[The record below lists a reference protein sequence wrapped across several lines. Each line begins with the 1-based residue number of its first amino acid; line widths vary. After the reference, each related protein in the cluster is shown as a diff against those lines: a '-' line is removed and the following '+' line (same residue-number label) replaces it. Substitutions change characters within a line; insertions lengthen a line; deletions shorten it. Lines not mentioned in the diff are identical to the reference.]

1 MEKAHGFII
10 VSKHELLKDPIYYSG
25 DGCGWTLIF
34 ERAKVFETRGFARE
48 VGVVGEIIPL

>member
-34 ERAKVFETRGFARE
+34 ERAKVFETRGFAKE
-48 VGVVGEIIPL
+48 LGIEGEIIPL